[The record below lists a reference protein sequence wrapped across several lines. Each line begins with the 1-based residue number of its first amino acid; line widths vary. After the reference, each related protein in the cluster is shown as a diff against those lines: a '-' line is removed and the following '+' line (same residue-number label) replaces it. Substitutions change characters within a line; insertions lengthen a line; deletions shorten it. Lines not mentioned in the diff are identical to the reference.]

1 MLGKFK
7 HDVFRSQF
15 VHTCFRY
22 KISRGDNLIEKSDLP
37 VLLKEILVN
46 NLRPFKCI
54 AIISDGVYLHAFRSD
69 WFKHFGVFISYIMV
83 R

>member
-1 MLGKFK
+1 M
-7 HDVFRSQF
+7 
-15 VHTCFRY
+15 
-22 KISRGDNLIEKSDLP
+22 IEKSDLP